1 MTGKTIPHS
10 FSKHHIIVVMD
21 DYDPMDAFMR
31 ENESRKI
38 EEDQQWQTSVAA
50 FRKGEKRDYA
60 DSVSIDP
67 KEILLQGLNK
77 PISNESFGMKMLQ
90 KMGFKPGDGLG
101 KDAEGI
107 KEPIPIKLKY
117 DKVGIGHEE
126 EEKRQREESEYEKN
140 IRILRNQLY
149 YNMKKQQYDQHV
161 RQKADRKNLLK
172 DLRQAQS
179 AIEMLDEENGKGR
192 NPLLL
197 SGDDD
202 CDVEVLTGCL
212 EKMIRYLRSTYFYC
226 IYCGCAYEDEV
237 DMNMNCPGWGRDVH

>member
-67 KEILLQGLNK
+67 QEILLQGLNK
-77 PISNESFGMKMLQ
+77 PISNESFGMKML
-90 KMGFKPGDGLG
+90 FKPGDGLG

-140 IRILRNQLY
+140 IRILRNQIY

-161 RQKADRKNLLK
+161 RQKADRKNLL
-172 DLRQAQS
+172 R
-179 AIEMLDEENGKGR
+179 I
-192 NPLLL
+192 
-197 SGDDD
+197 
-202 CDVEVLTGCL
+202 
-212 EKMIRYLRSTYFYC
+212 
-226 IYCGCAYEDEV
+226 
-237 DMNMNCPGWGRDVH
+237 